1 MVVTGLG
8 KLSDVYFRLFIKVFR
23 KCYSNSILFF
33 IWGLD
38 IMRPVMFDKEWMTK
52 ARFDVFLDP
61 VKYKKWL
68 NLKSAQKF
76 K

>member
-8 KLSDVYFRLFIKVFR
+8 KLSDVYFQLFIGVFC
-23 KCYSNSILFF
+23 KCDLNSILFI

-52 ARFDVFLDP
+52 VRFDVFLDP
-61 VKYKKWL
+61 VKY
-68 NLKSAQKF
+68 
-76 K
+76 